1 MSLDD
6 DSGIGGHLKT
16 RLGPFADEL
25 TSKSARRVSAIYCES
40 VTVERITDQTP
51 CR

>member
-6 DSGIGGHLKT
+6 DSGTGGHLKT

-25 TSKSARRVSAIYCES
+25 TSKRDKRVSAIYS
-40 VTVERITDQTP
+40 GRLVLVPRGSGL
-51 CR
+51 

>member
-25 TSKSARRVSAIYCES
+25 TSKSAKRVSAIYC
-40 VTVERITDQTP
+40 D
-51 CR
+51 C